1 MTINLITVDTVRSS
15 VEPKPPAI
23 YFEESKPS
31 PLVTVQSY
39 SEGESFNFQT
49 KPCQPHE
56 VKLIKFK
63 FKILNFDVWITT
75 TESLLQ
81 LGTKE
86 LIFCLNSYFFLSF
99 TGLPT
104 KNDTSETT
112 VEDISFFARLKT

>member
-1 MTINLITVDTVRSS
+1 MTIYLITVDTVRSS

-63 FKILNFDVWITT
+63 FKILNFDAWITT

-81 LGTKE
+81 LLKE
-86 LIFCLNSYFFLSF
+86 LIFCLNSYFLSF